1 MSLSNHKNLKLYE
14 KLIKTG
20 IKKANNKDFTSA
32 EEDFSK
38 AIKLDNRNQIA
49 HINLSNIYII
59 QKKINKAVKI
69 LMDYIYKYNKNE
81 MILNHTA
88 KFLYTYNLKDDLLKL
103 FHQTKI
109 NLKKNNNKNYY
120 LYFIQGLYLE
130 KEENYQSAK
139 ESFLKSISYNTTY
152 FEGYLKLLN
161 LYEQTNEFKKLNKLI
176 KKAFDNF
183 FNQDKICILLFYK
196 SLLLSRENKFKDS
209 QKIIIENNL
218 RIELQNSKNFF
229 YKLLDLEA
237 KNNEKLKN
245 YKLAFQ
251 NINERNN
258 ILLNLNENKN
268 FDGKNIYNSIEK
280 YKIFFTRSN
289 LEKINSKINYQNDEN
304 LVFLIGF
311 PRSGTTLL
319 DSILRSHS
327 EITVLEE
334 KPYLLNLR
342 HDFFKQNDN
351 NLSSLLNITQ
361 DIRDKIRNEY
371 FKKIFS
377 QISKNKRIIVDK
389 FPLTIIELGF
399 VKCIFPNAKI
409 ILAMR
414 HPCDV
419 VTSCFFSSFKI
430 NDAMVNFLS
439 WSSTIQFYNK
449 VFDLFEFYSNE
460 MNLNFLTIKY
470 EDLIINFKNNVQKM
484 TKYIGLEYESN
495 MENFYIT
502 AKNRSRISTPSYTQV
517 INPLYTTSIN
527 RWKNYPNTNETQKKL
542 NKWIKKF
549 NY

>member
-1 MSLSNHKNLKLYE
+1 MSLSNQKNLKLYK
-14 KLIKTG
+14 KLIETG
-20 IKKANNKDFTSA
+20 IKKANNKDYTSA
-32 EEDFSK
+32 EEDFLK
-38 AIKLDNRNQIA
+38 AIKLDNKNQMA
-49 HINLSNIYII
+49 HINLSNIHII
-59 QKKINKAVKI
+59 QKKINKAAKI
-69 LMDYIYKYNKNE
+69 LMDYIYKYKNNE

-88 KFLYTYNLKDDLLKL
+88 KFLYTYNLNDDLLEL
-103 FHQTKI
+103 FHQTKL

-120 LYFIQGLYLE
+120 LYFIQGLYHE

-139 ESFLKSISYNTTY
+139 ESFFRSISYNVTY
-152 FEGYLKLLN
+152 FEAYIKLLN

-176 KKAFDNF
+176 QKASDNF

-196 SLLLSRENKFKDS
+196 SLLLSREKKFKDS

-218 RIELQNSKNFF
+218 RTKLKNSKNFF

-251 NINERNN
+251 NIKERNN
-258 ILLNLNENKN
+258 ILLNLSENKN
-268 FDGKNIYNSIEK
+268 FNGKNIYNSIEK
-280 YKIFFTRSN
+280 YKIFFTRTN
-289 LEKINSKINYQNDEN
+289 LQKINSKINYQNDEN

-351 NLSSLLNITQ
+351 NLSALLNITQ

-371 FKKIFS
+371 FEKIFS
-377 QISKNKRIIVDK
+377 HIGKNKRIIIDK

-449 VFDLFEFYSNE
+449 VFELFEFYSNE
-460 MNLNFLTIKY
+460 MNLNFLTIRY
-470 EDLIINFKNNVQKM
+470 EDLIINFEKNVQKM
-484 TKYIGLEYESN
+484 TKYIGLEYENN

-502 AKNRSRISTPSYTQV
+502 AKNRSRISTPSYSQV

>member
-1 MSLSNHKNLKLYE
+1 MSLSNQKNLKLYE
-14 KLIKTG
+14 KLIETG

-32 EEDFSK
+32 EKDFSK
-38 AIKLDNRNQIA
+38 AIKLDDRNQIA

-69 LMDYIYKYNKNE
+69 LMDYIYKYNNNE

-103 FHQTKI
+103 FYQTKL

-527 RWKNYPNTNETQKKL
+527 RWKNYPNTNETQKNL

>member
-69 LMDYIYKYNKNE
+69 LMDYIYKYNNNE
-81 MILNHTA
+81 MILNYTA

>member
-1 MSLSNHKNLKLYE
+1 MSLSNQKNLKLYE
-14 KLIKTG
+14 KLIETG
-20 IKKANNKDFTSA
+20 IKKANNKDYTSA
-32 EEDFSK
+32 EEDFLK
-38 AIKLDNRNQIA
+38 AIKLDNKNQMA
-49 HINLSNIYII
+49 HINLSNIHII
-59 QKKINKAVKI
+59 QKKINKAAKI
-69 LMDYIYKYNKNE
+69 LMDYIYKYKNNE

-88 KFLYTYNLKDDLLKL
+88 KFLYTYNLKDDLLEL
-103 FHQTKI
+103 FHQTKL

-120 LYFIQGLYLE
+120 LYFIQGLYHE
-130 KEENYQSAK
+130 KEENYQNAK
-139 ESFLKSISYNTTY
+139 QSFFRSISYNVTY
-152 FEGYLKLLN
+152 FEGYIKLLN

-176 KKAFDNF
+176 QKAFDNF

-196 SLLLSRENKFKDS
+196 SLLLSREKKFKDS

-218 RIELQNSKNFF
+218 RTKLKNSKNFF

-251 NINERNN
+251 NIKERNN
-258 ILLNLNENKN
+258 ILLNLSENKN
-268 FDGKNIYNSIEK
+268 FNGKNIYNSIEK

-289 LEKINSKINYQNDEN
+289 LQKINSKINYQNDEN

-377 QISKNKRIIVDK
+377 QIGKNKRIIIDK

-460 MNLNFLTIKY
+460 MNLSFITIKY
-470 EDLIINFKNNVQKM
+470 EDLIINFKSNVLKM

-495 MENFYIT
+495 MENFFIT
-502 AKNRSRISTPSYTQV
+502 AKNRSRISTPSYSQV

-527 RWKNYPNTNETQKKL
+527 RWKNYPNTHETQKKL

-549 NY
+549 SY

>member
-69 LMDYIYKYNKNE
+69 LMDYIYKYNNNE

>member
-69 LMDYIYKYNKNE
+69 LMDYIYKYNNNE

-88 KFLYTYNLKDDLLKL
+88 KLLYTYNLKDDLLKL

>member
-1 MSLSNHKNLKLYE
+1 MSLSNQKNLKLYE
-14 KLIKTG
+14 KLIETG
-20 IKKANNKDFTSA
+20 IKKANNKDYTSA
-32 EEDFSK
+32 EEDFLK
-38 AIKLDNRNQIA
+38 AIKLDNKNQMA
-49 HINLSNIYII
+49 HINLSNIHII
-59 QKKINKAVKI
+59 QKKINKAAKI
-69 LMDYIYKYNKNE
+69 LMDYIYKYKNNE

-88 KFLYTYNLKDDLLKL
+88 KFLYTYNLKDDLLEL
-103 FHQTKI
+103 FHQTKL

-120 LYFIQGLYLE
+120 LYFIQGLYHE
-130 KEENYQSAK
+130 KEENYQNAK
-139 ESFLKSISYNTTY
+139 QSFFRSISYNVTY
-152 FEGYLKLLN
+152 FEGYIKLLN

-176 KKAFDNF
+176 QKAFDNF

-196 SLLLSRENKFKDS
+196 SLLLSREKKFKDS

-218 RIELQNSKNFF
+218 RIKLKNSKNFF

-237 KNNEKLKN
+237 KNNEKLNN

-251 NINERNN
+251 NIKERNN
-258 ILLNLNENKN
+258 ILLNLSENKN

-377 QISKNKRIIVDK
+377 QIGKNKRIIIDK

-460 MNLNFLTIKY
+460 MNLSFITIKY

-484 TKYIGLEYESN
+484 TKYMGLEYESN
-495 MENFYIT
+495 MENFFIT
-502 AKNRSRISTPSYTQV
+502 AKKRSRISTPSYSQV

-527 RWKNYPNTNETQKKL
+527 RWKNYPNIHETQKKL

-549 NY
+549 SY

>member
-1 MSLSNHKNLKLYE
+1 MSLSNQKNLKLYE
-14 KLIKTG
+14 RLIETG
-20 IKKANNKDFTSA
+20 IKKANNKDYTSA
-32 EEDFSK
+32 EEDFLK
-38 AIKLDNRNQIA
+38 AIKLDNKNQMA
-49 HINLSNIYII
+49 HINLSNIHII
-59 QKKINKAVKI
+59 QKKINKAAKI
-69 LMDYIYKYNKNE
+69 LMDYIYKYKNNE

-88 KFLYTYNLKDDLLKL
+88 KFLYTYNLKDDLLEL
-103 FHQTKI
+103 FHQTKL

-130 KEENYQSAK
+130 KEENYQGAK
-139 ESFLKSISYNTTY
+139 ESFFRSISYNATY
-152 FEGYLKLLN
+152 FEGYIKLLN
-161 LYEQTNEFKKLNKLI
+161 LYEQTNEFKKLNILI

-183 FNQDKICILLFYK
+183 FNQEKICILLFYK
-196 SLLLSRENKFKDS
+196 SLLLSREKKFKDS

-218 RIELQNSKNFF
+218 RIKLKYSKNFF

-251 NINERNN
+251 NIKERNN
-258 ILLNLNENKN
+258 ILLNLSENKN

-319 DSILRSHS
+319 DNILRSHS
-327 EITVLEE
+327 EIAVLEE

-351 NLSSLLNITQ
+351 NLSALLNITQ

-377 QISKNKRIIVDK
+377 QIGKNKKIIIDK

-430 NDAMVNFLS
+430 NDAMLNFLS

-460 MNLNFLTIKY
+460 MNLSFITIKY

-484 TKYIGLEYESN
+484 TKYIGLEYESD
-495 MENFYIT
+495 MENFFIT
-502 AKNRSRISTPSYTQV
+502 AKNRSRISTPSYSQV

-527 RWKNYPNTNETQKKL
+527 RWKNYPNKQETQKKL

>member
-1 MSLSNHKNLKLYE
+1 MSLSNHKNFKLYE

-69 LMDYIYKYNKNE
+69 LMDYIYKYNNNE

>member
-1 MSLSNHKNLKLYE
+1 M
-14 KLIKTG
+14 
-20 IKKANNKDFTSA
+20 
-32 EEDFSK
+32 
-38 AIKLDNRNQIA
+38 
-49 HINLSNIYII
+49 
-59 QKKINKAVKI
+59 
-69 LMDYIYKYNKNE
+69 
-81 MILNHTA
+81 
-88 KFLYTYNLKDDLLKL
+88 
-103 FHQTKI
+103 
-109 NLKKNNNKNYY
+109 
-120 LYFIQGLYLE
+120 
-130 KEENYQSAK
+130 
-139 ESFLKSISYNTTY
+139 
-152 FEGYLKLLN
+152 
-161 LYEQTNEFKKLNKLI
+161 
-176 KKAFDNF
+176 
-183 FNQDKICILLFYK
+183 
-196 SLLLSRENKFKDS
+196 
-209 QKIIIENNL
+209 
-218 RIELQNSKNFF
+218 
-229 YKLLDLEA
+229 
-237 KNNEKLKN
+237 
-245 YKLAFQ
+245 
-251 NINERNN
+251 
-258 ILLNLNENKN
+258 
-268 FDGKNIYNSIEK
+268 
-280 YKIFFTRSN
+280 
-289 LEKINSKINYQNDEN
+289 
-304 LVFLIGF
+304 
-311 PRSGTTLL
+311 L

-342 HDFFKQNDN
+342 HEFFKQNDN

-549 NY
+549 SY

>member
-1 MSLSNHKNLKLYE
+1 MSLSNQKNLKLYE
-14 KLIKTG
+14 KLTETG

-32 EEDFSK
+32 EEDFLK
-38 AIKLDNRNQIA
+38 AIKLDDRNQIA

-69 LMDYIYKYNKNE
+69 LMDYICKYKNNE

-88 KFLYTYNLKDDLLKL
+88 KFLYTYNLKDDLLEL
-103 FHQTKI
+103 FHQTKL
-109 NLKKNNNKNYY
+109 NLKKNIKKNYY

-139 ESFLKSISYNTTY
+139 ESFFRSISYNTTY
-152 FEGYLKLLN
+152 FEGYIKLLN
-161 LYEQTNEFKKLNKLI
+161 LYEQTNEFKKLDKLI

-183 FNQDKICILLFYK
+183 FNQDKIFILLFYK
-196 SLLLSRENKFKDS
+196 SLLLSREKKFKDS

-218 RIELQNSKNFF
+218 RIELKDNKNFF
-229 YKLLDLEA
+229 YKLLDLES
-237 KNNEKLKN
+237 KNNEKLRN

-251 NINERNN
+251 NIKERNK
-258 ILLNLNENKN
+258 ILLNLNENKK

-280 YKIFFTRSN
+280 YKKFFTRSN

-342 HDFFKQNDN
+342 HAFFKQNDN

-377 QISKNKRIIVDK
+377 QIGKNKRIIVDK

-460 MNLNFLTIKY
+460 MNLSFLTIKY

-495 MENFYIT
+495 MENFFIT
-502 AKNRSRISTPSYTQV
+502 AKNRSRISTPSYSQV

-527 RWKNYPNTNETQKKL
+527 RWKNYPNTDETQKKL
-542 NKWIKKF
+542 DKWIKKF

>member
-1 MSLSNHKNLKLYE
+1 MSLSNQKNLKLYE
-14 KLIKTG
+14 KLIETG
-20 IKKANNKDFTSA
+20 IKKANNKDYTSA
-32 EEDFSK
+32 EEDFLK
-38 AIKLDNRNQIA
+38 AIKLDNKNQMA
-49 HINLSNIYII
+49 HINLSNIHII
-59 QKKINKAVKI
+59 HKKINKAAKI
-69 LMDYIYKYNKNE
+69 LMDYIYKYKNNE

-88 KFLYTYNLKDDLLKL
+88 KFLYTYNLKDDLLEL
-103 FHQTKI
+103 FHQTKL

-120 LYFIQGLYLE
+120 LYFIQGLYHE
-130 KEENYQSAK
+130 KEENYQNAK
-139 ESFLKSISYNTTY
+139 QSFFRSISYNVTY
-152 FEGYLKLLN
+152 FEGYIKLLN

-176 KKAFDNF
+176 NKAFDNF

-196 SLLLSRENKFKDS
+196 SLLLSREKKFKDS

-218 RIELQNSKNFF
+218 RTKLKNSKNFF

-251 NINERNN
+251 NIKERNN
-258 ILLNLNENKN
+258 ILLNLSENKN
-268 FDGKNIYNSIEK
+268 FNGKNIYNSIEK
-280 YKIFFTRSN
+280 YKIFFTRTN
-289 LEKINSKINYQNDEN
+289 LQKINSKINYQNDEN

-377 QISKNKRIIVDK
+377 QIGKNKTIIIDK

-460 MNLNFLTIKY
+460 MNLSFITIKY
-470 EDLIINFKNNVQKM
+470 EDLIINFKSNVLKM

-495 MENFYIT
+495 MENFFIT
-502 AKNRSRISTPSYTQV
+502 AKNRSRISTPSYSQV

-527 RWKNYPNTNETQKKL
+527 RWKNYPNTHETQKKL

-549 NY
+549 SY

>member
-1 MSLSNHKNLKLYE
+1 MSLSNQKNLKLYE
-14 KLIKTG
+14 RLIETG

-32 EEDFSK
+32 EKDFSK
-38 AIKLDNRNQIA
+38 AIKLDDRNQIA

-59 QKKINKAVKI
+59 QKKIDKAIKI
-69 LMDYIYKYNKNE
+69 LMDYIYKYKNND

-88 KFLYTYNLKDDLLKL
+88 KFFYNYNLKGDLLEL
-103 FHQTKI
+103 FHQTKL

-139 ESFLKSISYNTTY
+139 ESFLRSISCNATY
-152 FEGYLKLLN
+152 FEGYIKLLN
-161 LYEQTNEFKKLNKLI
+161 LYEQSNEFKNLNKLI

-183 FNQDKICILLFYK
+183 FNQDKISILLFYK
-196 SLLLSRENKFKDS
+196 SLLLSREKKFKDS
-209 QKIIIENNL
+209 QKIIIEKNL
-218 RIELQNSKNFF
+218 RIKLKNSKNFF

-245 YKLAFQ
+245 YKLAYQ
-251 NINERNN
+251 NIEERNN
-258 ILLNLNENKN
+258 ILLDLSENKN

-280 YKIFFTRSN
+280 YKIFFTRRN

-334 KPYLLNLR
+334 KPYLLDLR
-342 HDFFKQNDN
+342 HAFFKQNDN

-377 QISKNKRIIVDK
+377 QIGKNKKIIVDK

-399 VKCIFPNAKI
+399 VKCIFPKAKI

-439 WSSTIQFYNK
+439 WKSTIQFYNK
-449 VFDLFEFYSNE
+449 VFDLFEFYTNE
-460 MNLNFLTIKY
+460 MNLSFLTIKY

-495 MENFYIT
+495 MENFFIT
-502 AKNRSRISTPSYTQV
+502 AKNRSRISTPSYSQV

-527 RWKNYPNTNETQKKL
+527 RWKNYPNTNEIEKKL

>member
-1 MSLSNHKNLKLYE
+1 MSLSNQKNLKLYE
-14 KLIKTG
+14 KLIQTG

-38 AIKLDNRNQIA
+38 AIKLDDRNQIA

-69 LMDYIYKYNKNE
+69 LMDYICKYKNNE

-88 KFLYTYNLKDDLLKL
+88 KFLYTYNLKDDLLEL
-103 FHQTKI
+103 FHQTKL
-109 NLKKNNNKNYY
+109 NLKKNIKKNYY

-139 ESFLKSISYNTTY
+139 ESFFRSISYNKTY
-152 FEGYLKLLN
+152 FEGYIKLLN
-161 LYEQTNEFKKLNKLI
+161 LYEQTNEYQKLDKLI

-183 FNQDKICILLFYK
+183 FNQDKIFILLFYK
-196 SLLLSRENKFKDS
+196 SLLLSREKKFKDS

-218 RIELQNSKNFF
+218 RIELKDNKNFF
-229 YKLLDLEA
+229 YKLLDLES
-237 KNNEKLKN
+237 KNNEKLRN

-251 NINERNN
+251 NIKERNK
-258 ILLNLNENKN
+258 ILLNLNENKK

-280 YKIFFTRSN
+280 YKKFFIRSN

-327 EITVLEE
+327 EIIVLEE

-342 HDFFKQNDN
+342 HAFFKQNDN

-377 QISKNKRIIVDK
+377 QIGKNKRIIVDK

-460 MNLNFLTIKY
+460 MNLSFLTIKY
-470 EDLIINFKNNVQKM
+470 EDLIISFKNNVQKI

-495 MENFYIT
+495 MENFFIT
-502 AKNRSRISTPSYTQV
+502 AKNRSRISTPSYNQV

-527 RWKNYPNTNETQKKL
+527 RWKNYPNTDETQKKL
-542 NKWIKKF
+542 DKWIKKF

>member
-1 MSLSNHKNLKLYE
+1 MSLSNQKNLKLYE
-14 KLIKTG
+14 KLIETG

-69 LMDYIYKYNKNE
+69 LMDYIYKYNNNE

-377 QISKNKRIIVDK
+377 QIGKNKRIIIDK

>member
-20 IKKANNKDFTSA
+20 IKKANNKDFISA

-69 LMDYIYKYNKNE
+69 LMDYIYKYKNNE

-103 FHQTKI
+103 FHQTKL
-109 NLKKNNNKNYY
+109 NLKNNNNKNYY

-139 ESFLKSISYNTTY
+139 ESFLRSISYNKTY
-152 FEGYLKLLN
+152 FEGYIKLLN

-183 FNQDKICILLFYK
+183 LNQDKICILLFYK
-196 SLLLSRENKFKDS
+196 SLLLSREKKFKDS

-218 RIELQNSKNFF
+218 RIELKNSKNFF

-327 EITVLEE
+327 DITVLEE

-377 QISKNKRIIVDK
+377 QIGKNKRIIVDK

-460 MNLNFLTIKY
+460 MSLNFLTIKY

-527 RWKNYPNTNETQKKL
+527 KWKNYPNTNETQKKL

>member
-69 LMDYIYKYNKNE
+69 LMDYIYKYNNNE

-209 QKIIIENNL
+209 QKIIIENHL
-218 RIELQNSKNFF
+218 HIELQNSKNFF

-399 VKCIFPNAKI
+399 VKCIFPKAKI

-439 WSSTIQFYNK
+439 WKSTIQFYNK

>member
-1 MSLSNHKNLKLYE
+1 MSLSNQKNLKLYE
-14 KLIKTG
+14 KLIETG
-20 IKKANNKDFTSA
+20 IKKANNKDFISA

-38 AIKLDNRNQIA
+38 AIKLDNKNQMA

-69 LMDYIYKYNKNE
+69 LMDYIYKYKNNK

-88 KFLYTYNLKDDLLKL
+88 KLLYTYNLKDDLLEL
-103 FHQTKI
+103 FHQAKL

-120 LYFIQGLYLE
+120 LYFIKGLYHE

-139 ESFLKSISYNTTY
+139 ESFFRSISYNATY
-152 FEGYLKLLN
+152 FEGYIKLLN

-176 KKAFDNF
+176 NKAFDNF

-196 SLLLSRENKFKDS
+196 SLLLSREKKFKDS

-218 RIELQNSKNFF
+218 RIKLKNSKNFF
-229 YKLLDLEA
+229 HKLLDLEA

-251 NINERNN
+251 NIKERNN
-258 ILLNLNENKN
+258 ILLNLSENKN

-377 QISKNKRIIVDK
+377 QIGKNKTIIIDK

-460 MNLNFLTIKY
+460 MNLSFIMIKY
-470 EDLIINFKNNVQKM
+470 EDLITNFKSNVLKM
-484 TKYIGLEYESN
+484 TKYIGLEYESD
-495 MENFYIT
+495 MENFFIT
-502 AKNRSRISTPSYTQV
+502 AKNRSRISTPSYSQV

-527 RWKNYPNTNETQKKL
+527 RWKNYPNTHETQKKL

-549 NY
+549 SY

>member
-1 MSLSNHKNLKLYE
+1 MSLSNHKNFKLYE

-69 LMDYIYKYNKNE
+69 LMDYIYKYNNNE

-439 WSSTIQFYNK
+439 WKSTIQFYNK
-449 VFDLFEFYSNE
+449 VFDLFEFYTNE
-460 MNLNFLTIKY
+460 MNLSFLTIKY

-495 MENFYIT
+495 MENFFIT
-502 AKNRSRISTPSYTQV
+502 AKNRSRISTPSYSQV

-527 RWKNYPNTNETQKKL
+527 RWKNYPNTNEIEKKL

>member
-1 MSLSNHKNLKLYE
+1 MSSSNQKHLKFYE
-14 KLIKTG
+14 KLIERG
-20 IKKANNKDFTSA
+20 IKKANNKDFIIA
-32 EEDFSK
+32 EEFFLK
-38 AIKLDNRNQIA
+38 AIKLDDKNQMA
-49 HINLSNIYII
+49 YINLSNIYII
-59 QKKINKAVKI
+59 QKKIKKAVKI
-69 LMDYIYKYNKNE
+69 LMDYIHRFKNNE

-88 KFLYTYNLKDDLLKL
+88 KFLYTYNLKDDLLELFNETKL
-103 FHQTKI
+103 
-109 NLKKNNNKNYY
+109 NLIKNNNKNYY

-139 ESFLKSISYNTTY
+139 ESFLKSISYNKTY
-152 FEGYLKLLN
+152 FEGYIKLLD
-161 LYEQTNEFKKLNKLI
+161 LYEQTNEINNLNKLI
-176 KKAFDNF
+176 KKAFVNF
-183 FNQDKICILLFYK
+183 YNQDKISILLFYK
-196 SLLLSRENKFKDS
+196 SLLFSREKKFKDS
-209 QKIIIENNL
+209 QKLIIENNL
-218 RIELQNSKNFF
+218 RSKLKNSKNFF

-245 YKLAFQ
+245 YNLAFQ
-251 NINERNN
+251 NIKERNN
-258 ILLNLNENKN
+258 ILLNISENKN
-268 FDGKNIYNSIEK
+268 FDGKNIYYSIEK
-280 YKIFFTRSN
+280 YKKFFTRRN
-289 LEKINSKINYQNDEN
+289 LEKIHSKINYQNDEN

-342 HDFFKQNDN
+342 HVFFKQNEND
-351 NLSSLLNITQ
+351 LSSLLNITQ
-361 DIRDKIRNEY
+361 EIRDKIRNEY
-371 FKKIFS
+371 FNKIFS
-377 QISKNKRIIVDK
+377 EIDKNRRIIVDK

-419 VTSCFFSSFKI
+419 VTSCFFSSLKI

-439 WSSTIQFYNK
+439 WSTTIQFYNK

-460 MNLNFLTIKY
+460 MNLNFITIKY
-470 EDLIINFKNNVQKM
+470 EDLILNFKKNVLMM
-484 TKYIGLEYESN
+484 TKYLGLEYESN
-495 MENFYIT
+495 MENFFIT
-502 AKNRSRISTPSYTQV
+502 AKNRSRISTPSYSQV
-517 INPLYTTSIN
+517 INPLYKTSIN